1 LNEEKYNSKGEYLGW
16 IKLHDRLIISNY
28 RIICSGHSFPLY
40 FGYNDNEE
48 KYFSANGSMFMTIGS
63 IADRNN
69 AKVMQSVLDYLQN
82 EIINSKEEETF
93 FIYSNETLNRSNL
106 LSLPQYNGKNAK
118 L

>member
-1 LNEEKYNSKGEYLGW
+1 
-16 IKLHDRLIISNY
+16 
-28 RIICSGHSFPLY
+28 
-40 FGYNDNEE
+40 
-48 KYFSANGSMFMTIGS
+48 
-63 IADRNN
+63 
-69 AKVMQSVLDYLQN
+69 VLDYLQN